1 MLQDEKKE
9 VQAEAI
15 SAACAIFKADAV
27 SVVRPYLESPDRTSR
42 EEP

>member
-1 MLQDEKKE
+1 MLQDENSE

-27 SVVRPYLESPDRTSR
+27 AMV
-42 EEP
+42 